1 MEETKVKADALKVS
15 LQAIK
20 QVQDDIKSQAS
31 GLKDKIGKTD
41 PTDVSNQKAL
51 NDLQKEALMLAKQN
65 EAIERTKEKAR
76 LEEIKLMQAREKA
89 FDKYEKQLQKENSLL
104 ERQSQVYNKVNQKMN
119 TYISEFKNIA
129 IKKELNI
136 KLTDEESKRYD
147 FLASK
152 IDRYDKALKA
162 TDASMGR
169 HQRNVGNYSSA
180 YNGLGMSVSQ
190 LAREMPAF
198 ANSVQTGFMAISNN
212 LPMFF
217 DEIKKINSQNK
228 VLKASGQ
235 ETKSLFSQLGSSIF
249 SVSTLLSV
257 GVTLLTVYGADIF
270 NFFAN
275 LGNSNK
281 AAEEQIKKRA
291 EAERKADEA
300 TRKSSKSIADE
311 SDELLGSIYALKV
324 SNKNGQERNKIIS
337 EINKQYGTTLKNLSN
352 ERAFQSQLN
361 FVIAEYIALKEAEYK
376 LSLIHI

>member
-1 MEETKVKADALKVS
+1 MAKKISKIDVVDSDVFVDLRKSMEDTKVKADALKVS
-15 LQAIK
+15 LEAIK
-20 QVQDDIKSQAS
+20 AVQDSIKAQAS
-31 GLKDKIGKTD
+31 DLKTQISKTD
-41 PTDVSNQKAL
+41 PTDVKNQKDF
-51 NDLQKEALMLAKQN
+51 NDLQKEALRLAKQN

-104 ERQSQVYNKVNQKMN
+104 EKQSTLYSKVNTKMN
-119 TYISEFKNIA
+119 GLIAEFKNIA

-136 KLTDEESKRYD
+136 KLTDDESKRYD

-169 HQRNVGNYSSA
+169 HQRNVGNYASA

-198 ANSVQTGFMAISNN
+198 ANSVGTGFMAISNN

-217 DEIKKINSQNK
+217 DEIKKINDQNK

-257 GVTLLTVYGADIF
+257 GVTLLTVYGADIID
-270 NFFAN
+270 FFSSLAG
-275 LGNSNK
+275 GNK
-281 AAEEQIKKRA
+281 EAEEQIKN
-291 EAERKADEA
+291 
-300 TRKSSKSIADE
+300 
-311 SDELLGSIYALKV
+311 LLAKV
-324 SNKNGQERNKIIS
+324 SAGKR
-337 EINKQYGTTLKNLSN
+337 
-352 ERAFQSQLN
+352 
-361 FVIAEYIALKEAEYK
+361 
-376 LSLIHI
+376 